1 MTQFM
6 VYGRN
11 AGDWILLKDVSGL
24 IYTTA
29 SQKKRIDLNNNT
41 PYNHFK
47 FENLKT
53 GNPSNC
59 AWIIPRWISTPITSW
74 QSPRN
79 G

>member
-29 SQKKRIDLNNNT
+29 VR
-41 PYNHFK
+41 
-47 FENLKT
+47 
-53 GNPSNC
+53 
-59 AWIIPRWISTPITSW
+59 
-74 QSPRN
+74 RN
-79 G
+79 ASI